1 MNQQLQS
8 QLAEILKQML
18 VAVNATKDFSMK
30 ELPDIALQ
38 YVRYGF
44 WSNILGAVISGAF
57 IIALIFCFKRLLRW
71 TMEEMDNN
79 NEDAAAGIVGLF
91 FTAILIFLAFTIKF
105 YPSVESLILNI
116 TAPKVWLIL
125 EIKNLLS

>member
-1 MNQQLQS
+1 MNEQLQA

-30 ELPDIALQ
+30 ELPDIAVQ

-44 WSNILGAVISGAF
+44 WSNLLGAVISGAC
-57 IIALIFCFKRLLRW
+57 IIALIFCIKRLVGW
-71 TMEEMDNN
+71 TIENLDK
-79 NEDAAAGIVGLF
+79 EDDTAGIVGTTILA
-91 FTAILIFLAFTIKF
+91 AITVYTFCGKF

-116 TAPKVWLIL
+116 AAPKVWLIL

>member
-1 MNQQLQS
+1 MNQQLQA

-38 YVRYGF
+38 YVWYGF
-44 WSNILGAVISGAF
+44 WSNLLGMVISGAF

-71 TMEEMDNN
+71 SVNN
-79 NEDAAAGIVGLF
+79 PNHDLSGSEIPGLMFMAMGII
-91 FTAILIFLAFTIKF
+91 FTFCDKF
-105 YPSVESLILNI
+105 YPSAESLILNI

>member
-1 MNQQLQS
+1 MNEQLQA

-18 VAVNATKDFSMK
+18 VAVNATKDFTIK
-30 ELPDIALQ
+30 ELPDIAVQ

-44 WSNILGAVISGAF
+44 WSNLLGAVISGVF
-57 IIALIFCFKRLLRW
+57 IIALIFYIKRLVGW
-71 TMEEMDNN
+71 TIENFDKEVSG
-79 NEDAAAGIVGLF
+79 AGIVG
-91 FTAILIFLAFTIKF
+91 TMFLAAITVFTFCGKF

-116 TAPKVWLIL
+116 AAPKVWLIL

>member
-1 MNQQLQS
+1 MNEQLQA

-30 ELPDIALQ
+30 ELPDIAVQ

-44 WSNILGAVISGAF
+44 WSNLLGAVISGAF
-57 IIALIFCFKRLLRW
+57 IIALIFCIKRLVGW
-71 TMEEMDNN
+71 TLENWDNPEESAIGFVCSLCMV
-79 NEDAAAGIVGLF
+79 IVGF
-91 FTAILIFLAFTIKF
+91 ITFCGKF

-116 TAPKVWLIL
+116 AAPKVWLIL

>member
-1 MNQQLQS
+1 
-8 QLAEILKQML
+8 ML

-71 TMEEMDNN
+71 SVNN
-79 NEDAAAGIVGLF
+79 PNHDLSGAEIPGLMFMFAGIV
-91 FTAILIFLAFTIKF
+91 FTFCGKF

>member
-1 MNQQLQS
+1 MNEQLQT

-30 ELPDIALQ
+30 ELPDIAIQ

-44 WSNILGAVISGAF
+44 WSNLLGVVISGAF
-57 IIALIFCFKRLLRW
+57 IFALIFCIKGLLGW
-71 TMEEMDNN
+71 TIENMDRD
-79 NEDAAAGIVGLF
+79 DAAAGIVGTMFLTAAIV
-91 FTAILIFLAFTIKF
+91 FTFCGKF

>member
-1 MNQQLQS
+1 MNEQLQA

-30 ELPDIALQ
+30 ELPDIAVQ

-44 WSNILGAVISGAF
+44 WSNLLGAVISGAF
-57 IIALIFCFKRLLRW
+57 IIALIFYIKRLVGW
-71 TMEEMDNN
+71 TIENFDK
-79 NEDAAAGIVGLF
+79 EDGAAGAAGTMILAAITV
-91 FTAILIFLAFTIKF
+91 FTFCGKF

-116 TAPKVWLIL
+116 AAPKVWLIL